1 MRTVQ
6 RVAAVSGA
14 ALLAVAAGV
23 HESSAASVSTWDRV
37 AACESGGNWHINTGN
52 GYYGGLQFAA
62 STWRS
67 YGGGAYASRADLAS
81 KGAQIAVAERV
92 LAAQGVGAWP
102 VCGPRAGLSKSSA
115 APGRSPSHTS
125 RSKSRPETGLRHKSL
140 HKSGSKIPSRPQTAV
155 SGPNSYTVA
164 RGDTLSGIAS
174 ERTRY
179 SWRRLYERN
188 TDVVGADPDLILPGE
203 VLRLR

>member
-1 MRTVQ
+1 MRTA
-6 RVAAVSGA
+6 RSIAAVSGA
-14 ALLAVAAGV
+14 ALFAVVAGA
-23 HESSAASVSTWDRV
+23 HASSAAPVSTWDRV

-52 GYYGGLQFAA
+52 GYFGGLQFAS

-81 KGAQIAVAERV
+81 KSAQINVAERV
-92 LAAQGVGAWP
+92 LASQGVGAWP
-102 VCGPRAGLSKSSA
+102 VCGPRAGLSRSAA
-115 APGRSPSHTS
+115 APGTTVERKAA
-125 RSKSRPETGLRHKSL
+125 RKKSRPATGLRHRSL
-140 HKSGSKIPSRPQTAV
+140 NKIGSKPQAAV
-155 SGPNSYTVA
+155 SGPNSYTVV
-164 RGDTLSGIAS
+164 RGDTLSQIAS
-174 ERTRY
+174 ERTRD